1 MITDKIINSIL
12 VCFSDESTFEIMGQQ
27 PQYVRR
33 RPEEK
38 FNVECISPT
47 VKHPTKVMVWSVISG
62 KGTGTLYIVNGMM
75 NQHQYKDVLEN
86 RLIPQVREWFP
97 NGENFTFMHDSA
109 PCHTAKSIKIFLEQK
124 NIPVLS
130 WPGNSPDMNP
140 IENAWEL
147 VKKEMHKKPITNRTK
162 LIERLIDVW
171 NHHPRIQ
178 ETIKSCI
185 DSMPR
190 RIDALIKAKG
200 GPTKY

>member
-1 MITDKIINSIL
+1 
-12 VCFSDESTFEIMGQQ
+12 MGQQ
-27 PQYVRR
+27 PQYIRR
-33 RPEEK
+33 RPGEK

-75 NQHQYKDVLEN
+75 NQHQYKDVLKTK
-86 RLIPQVREWFP
+86 LIPQVRKWFP

-200 GPTKY
+200 VPTKYWVFWTG